1 MTIRPFLV
9 AAIVAALSA
18 CAATPATV
26 TSSDSQDEHE
36 LTKAL
41 KEAAT
46 RAVEVRVRLAAMQP
60 MAAVAVPG
68 SAPETISLPSAR
80 IDIDYVGPVENA
92 TKLLSRTLGWEM
104 TVNGKKRGD
113 VIVSLRHEQQDA
125 VTILRDIGAQCGQ
138 KCDVHVEIVEGGKSS
153 IALTYRD

>member
-1 MTIRPFLV
+1 MTFRPFL
-9 AAIVAALSA
+9 AAAVVAALSG

-26 TSSDSQDEHE
+26 QAPAPQDE

-46 RAVEVRVRLAAMQP
+46 RAVDVRVRLAAMQP
-60 MAAVAVPG
+60 MAAVPIHGA
-68 SAPETISLPSAR
+68 APEQVSLPSAR

-92 TKLLSRTLGWEM
+92 SKLISRTLGWDM
-104 TVNGKKRGD
+104 SVNGKKRGD

-125 VTILRDIGAQCGQ
+125 VTILRDIGVQCGN

-153 IALTYRD
+153 IALSYRD

>member
-1 MTIRPFLV
+1 MTFRPFL
-9 AAIVAALSA
+9 AATALAVLSA
-18 CAATPATV
+18 CAATTPATV
-26 TSSDSQDEHE
+26 QAPAPQDE

-46 RAVEVRVRLAAMQP
+46 RAVDVRVRMAAMQP
-60 MAAVAVPG
+60 MAAVPAPG
-68 SAPETISLPSAR
+68 SAPEPVSLPSAR

-92 TKLLSRTLGWEM
+92 SKLISRTLGWDM
-104 TVNGKKRGD
+104 SVNGKKRGD

-125 VTILRDIGAQCGQ
+125 VTILRDIGAQCGH

-153 IALTYRD
+153 IALSYRD